1 MQCLEIAEYTW
12 DIIDSKRYKIFKHT
26 CTLYNNDYN
35 MIVVQ
40 QCITA
45 RKQFCEQEKVYLNM
59 QEILKFDLLKFRLK
73 CTLTT
78 FSQYFLD
85 TCI

>member
-12 DIIDSKRYKIFKHT
+12 DLIDSKRYKIFKYI

-45 RKQFCEQEKVYLNM
+45 RKQFFCEQEKVYLNM
-59 QEILKFDLLKFRLK
+59 QESLKFDLFKFRLK
-73 CTLTT
+73 CALTT
-78 FSQYFLD
+78 FS
-85 TCI
+85 